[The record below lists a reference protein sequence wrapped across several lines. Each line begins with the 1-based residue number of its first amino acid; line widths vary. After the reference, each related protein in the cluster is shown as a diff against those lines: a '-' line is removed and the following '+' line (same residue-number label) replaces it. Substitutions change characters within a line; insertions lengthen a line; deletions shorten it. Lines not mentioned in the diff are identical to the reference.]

1 MKPNTTSITPVSAK
15 PVTEFW
21 YGILPV
27 ALNHSYDH
35 AGGWS
40 GFSERAC
47 HPLYDGEH
55 GLAWPPGDP
64 VLYAASLQ
72 RFRSLPIKV
81 VHGGH
86 YGSFDRSPMLEL
98 VDEQLADLDQYL
110 GH

>member
-1 MKPNTTSITPVSAK
+1 MKPNATSTTPESAK

-27 ALNHSYDH
+27 ALNH
-35 AGGWS
+35 
-40 GFSERAC
+40 
-47 HPLYDGEH
+47 
-55 GLAWPPGDP
+55 

-72 RFRSLPIKV
+72 RFRSLPTKV

-86 YGSFDRSPMLEL
+86 YGSFDRSRMLEL
-98 VDEQLADLDQYL
+98 IDQQLADLDQYL